1 MSLSPHCV
9 PDGGLEAPKALG
21 VTKDA
26 PDDADV
32 NDRHRTSLS
41 DENA

>member
-1 MSLSPHCV
+1 MSLCPHCV

-26 PDDADV
+26 PDDAFV
-32 NDRHRTSLS
+32 NERHRTSLS